1 MEYKAKGNELFKASN
16 LMEAKNMY
24 TTALQHC
31 PFDSSDIKNNKDY
44 ATILA
49 NRSACTEKMGLHEAV
64 VQDIDYAM
72 KYGYPRHWHYKVI
85 SETLNL
91 LSR

>member
-1 MEYKAKGNELFKASN
+1 
-16 LMEAKNMY
+16 MY

-85 SETLNL
+85 SETLNM
-91 LSR
+91 LSRKVNLKN